1 MRTSHIIKQT
11 QKCLSI
17 IEAIQRAEVR
27 ELYHRSDAT
36 DFKKKGVGFE
46 YMVEW
51 ELKRADRLAAIS
63 QRLQRYYFSQNAK
76 LQDMIL
82 KQQARAAAEGIWEQ
96 TKAEVEP

>member
-1 MRTSHIIKQT
+1 MRTNHIIKQSE
-11 QKCLSI
+11 KCLSVL
-17 IEAIQRAEVR
+17 EAIQRAEVR

-36 DFKKKGVGFE
+36 DFKKKGLGFE

-63 QRLQRYYFSQNAK
+63 QRLQRYYFSQNSK
-76 LQDMIL
+76 LQEMIL
-82 KQQARAAAEGIWEQ
+82 KQQARATAADIWEQ